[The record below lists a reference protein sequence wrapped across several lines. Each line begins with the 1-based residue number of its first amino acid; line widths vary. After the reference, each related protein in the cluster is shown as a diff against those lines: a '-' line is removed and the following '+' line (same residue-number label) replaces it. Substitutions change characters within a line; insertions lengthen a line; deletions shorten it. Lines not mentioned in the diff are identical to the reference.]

1 MSHQDDAYGAEI
13 RDLSAKLGQLP
24 SAMRHPALE
33 NRIHELQREINVS
46 EGPLRSAKYR
56 QDELKTERRWI
67 ESDVHGFKRALVLV
81 GQPDGVPDSNRG
93 GSAQRFRTKLESRV
107 SRTIELTEEID
118 EFQNQI
124 DRIETV
130 RLALSVELVEM
141 LHGGVADAERN
152 VRKEDLARKKRL
164 AALRA
169 EMGAVEKDIL
179 WSPTAV
185 HGYRVWTFEKDG
197 LYGAQRPWRSPRFSA
212 RCSFDGEIP
221 HTDGRCATVAFGC
234 GIYAAKSVEVLMDEV
249 DGDLGRQFVVGLVGL
264 EGRVVEHDRGYRGEQ
279 ATVLA
284 ATIVNRGTLLM
295 TDDAGELQRM
305 FRDPRQS
312 FGVGAVSPPSGN
324 SDRTMQA
331 AIRNY
336 LEKKA
341 ERYQTWTS
349 ANSSE

>member
-1 MSHQDDAYGAEI
+1 MSHQDNAYGAEI

-24 SAMRHPALE
+24 SAMRDPALE

-152 VRKEDLARKKRL
+152 DRGDLPASRPGVPSTGRFPTPMGGARR
-164 AALRA
+164 
-169 EMGAVEKDIL
+169 
-179 WSPTAV
+179 
-185 HGYRVWTFEKDG
+185 
-197 LYGAQRPWRSPRFSA
+197 WRSVAASTLRNPS
-212 RCSFDGEIP
+212 RC
-221 HTDGRCATVAFGC
+221 
-234 GIYAAKSVEVLMDEV
+234 
-249 DGDLGRQFVVGLVGL
+249 
-264 EGRVVEHDRGYRGEQ
+264 
-279 ATVLA
+279 
-284 ATIVNRGTLLM
+284 
-295 TDDAGELQRM
+295 
-305 FRDPRQS
+305 
-312 FGVGAVSPPSGN
+312 
-324 SDRTMQA
+324 
-331 AIRNY
+331 
-336 LEKKA
+336 
-341 ERYQTWTS
+341 
-349 ANSSE
+349 